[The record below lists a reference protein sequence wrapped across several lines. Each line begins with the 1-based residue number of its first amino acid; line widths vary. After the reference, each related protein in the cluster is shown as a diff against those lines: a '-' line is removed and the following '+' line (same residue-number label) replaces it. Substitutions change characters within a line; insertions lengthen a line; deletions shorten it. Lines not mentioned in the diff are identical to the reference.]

1 MYFGKVI
8 GNVWATK
15 KYEALFSLKMMIV
28 QPLSAELEKLGEPI
42 IAVDTVGAGP
52 GEVVVYITASE
63 AVIPLPVDF
72 APVDASIVGIV
83 DTINLAH

>member
-1 MYFGKVI
+1 M
-8 GNVWATK
+8 
-15 KYEALFSLKMMIV
+15 LV
-28 QPLSAELEKLGEPI
+28 QPVNSLMENTGDAI

-52 GEVVVYITASE
+52 GEIIYYITASE

-83 DTINLAH
+83 DTINAKK